1 MTLLSNTSLF
11 SAVSSILLLQRAVA
25 FRASLP
31 RDIIINN
38 GHVSTKTVLNLS
50 EMPLIGSLDDTSEE
64 DTMNVMFKA
73 LECANS
79 DSCSIADAKEYMR
92 DILHVQSGCAAGTL
106 NGFVLCEDVTLAA
119 EIVSN
124 LRVKI
129 ERGQSNTEMSLGM
142 RQKEFAELVKAST
155 GADGTTLSA
164 TGALTKAPIQPLY
177 LGMAAF
183 YLFLMVNILGGREA
197 AASETPFTTDEW
209 MMAVRGG
216 YLDNMVTHFI
226 RNGGL

>member
-38 GHVSTKTVLNLS
+38 GHISTKTVLNLS

-79 DSCSIADAKEYMR
+79 DSCSITDAKEYMR

-197 AASETPFTTDEW
+197 ATSETPFTTDEW